1 MHSIH
6 VEMAESQTSV
16 TDFIALVGK
25 DGGPANY
32 NKWSSQYDAD
42 MNTINYAGY
51 KSVNSKWL
59 SYHTNLDSGV
69 KHRVFDAG
77 CGTGLLGEHLNT
89 QVPRDLIEIH
99 GGDVTP
105 GMLEIA
111 KTKNA
116 YADLRIVNLKAE
128 LPYEAE
134 SFDSVLSAGVFT
146 WGHCGP
152 DCLPNLIRV
161 LKKGCY
167 LIATVNGTYYKETK
181 LEWERHAQD
190 CNCELLEDNE
200 VPYVDSATGVVLVVH
215 KL

>member
-1 MHSIH
+1 
-6 VEMAESQTSV
+6 MAVSQTSV
-16 TDFIALVGK
+16 SDFIALVRK
-25 DGGPANY
+25 DSSPANY

-59 SYHTNLDSGV
+59 SYHTNLGSGG

-77 CGTGLLGEHLNT
+77 CGTGLLGENLIA
-89 QVPRDLIEIH
+89 QVPCGLIEIH
-99 GGDVTP
+99 GGDLTP

-111 KTKNA
+111 KTKKA

-167 LIATVNGTYYKETK
+167 LIVTVNGTYYEATK
-181 LEWERHAQD
+181 LEWEPQIQD

-200 VPYVDSATGVVLVVH
+200 VPYEDSAKGVVLVVH